1 MLPGLFCPQC
11 HHLPGHGVCVIL
23 VTAILGGF
31 VQRDG
36 LQLLVPHPVVAQRLH
51 QLAHRANGMV
61 KNQVFHR
68 QQRIHGGGEGDPF
81 NSDKA
86 KFRAAF
92 VDIFTTF
99 RAALYQARNV
109 RRLEILGANLFR
121 ALVCFNTFTDD
132 IARLEGVGF
141 PELLPGGEAG
151 RIAAVFTITT
161 RLFCFSAER
170 VDHRV
175 QVVTPGEREFH
186 RFEQVQVIV
195 NGTGAVI
202 PDHGVLQAANWGVL
216 MHVFRMDEVLH
227 PGFACFQH
235 HAGHR
240 ALVEVQQEG
249 CPLAGGDH
257 IYHLG
262 QQVIG
267 RAAMQAHVGFRL
279 QDGRHL
285 VNDFEHGEGEVIG
298 HVRAALTRPA
308 QGEQLPVPGSDALVT
323 AGLDHSVVG
332 GIAMHPKAFEDF
344 LAEFALHPFSQGTL
358 PERVEILVNTPKGNT
373 RARVAFIGHNQ
384 HVCHPQGLHRL
395 PEGFCGFPGHTG
407 KIVRH
412 LL

>member
-1 MLPGLFCPQC
+1 
-11 HHLPGHGVCVIL
+11 
-23 VTAILGGF
+23 
-31 VQRDG
+31 
-36 LQLLVPHPVVAQRLH
+36 
-51 QLAHRANGMV
+51 MV

-86 KFRAAF
+86 KFRTAF

-121 ALVCFNTFTDD
+121 AFVCFNTFTDD

-202 PDHGVLQAANWGVL
+202 PHHSVFQAANWGVL
-216 MHVFRMDEVLH
+216 MHVFRMDEMLH

-235 HAGHR
+235 HAGH
-240 ALVEVQQEG
+240 
-249 CPLAGGDH
+249 
-257 IYHLG
+257 
-262 QQVIG
+262 
-267 RAAMQAHVGFRL
+267 
-279 QDGRHL
+279 
-285 VNDFEHGEGEVIG
+285 
-298 HVRAALTRPA
+298 
-308 QGEQLPVPGSDALVT
+308 
-323 AGLDHSVVG
+323 
-332 GIAMHPKAFEDF
+332 
-344 LAEFALHPFSQGTL
+344 
-358 PERVEILVNTPKGNT
+358 
-373 RARVAFIGHNQ
+373 
-384 HVCHPQGLHRL
+384 
-395 PEGFCGFPGHTG
+395 
-407 KIVRH
+407 
-412 LL
+412 